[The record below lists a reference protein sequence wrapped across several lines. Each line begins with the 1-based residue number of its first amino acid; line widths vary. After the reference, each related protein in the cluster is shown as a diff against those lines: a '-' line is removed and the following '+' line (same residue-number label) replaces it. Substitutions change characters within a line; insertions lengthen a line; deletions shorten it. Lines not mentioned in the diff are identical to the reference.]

1 MYSGKQALRLEKFKA
16 SDIGGLDKELKE
28 RKGSGK
34 YDSTRTPY
42 NIELI
47 NYDGPTLASST
58 FDYLYSNNINYN
70 PNKKSTKVLN
80 GLIITSGQEFFGHYG
95 MEFKDTG
102 DFYKTGDNAGQP
114 IRHVVIDENHKL
126 PTEIKRFFDES
137 LNFISDFVGKE
148 NIRYAAIHLDEST
161 PHMHIY
167 FTPVV
172 NEVKRKVFELDE
184 NGHQLKHEITNKKG
198 EKKLV
203 PFQKKDKNG
212 NNIYETVE
220 GKFLNSDQFWKQKG
234 GNASY
239 TLLQDDYNEFIK
251 SKGYN
256 LFRGEIGGD
265 KTHLTNA
272 MKQQKELNALNK
284 EIRKENEL
292 LKEANKAENR
302 FIDKVDKETSK
313 DILNPIKKGILKQYK
328 DEDIDNLSTYSKEL
342 AEDNIKKDLE
352 IKLLTK
358 EVNDFKSGKTYK
370 EQNRI
375 IDSQKK
381 IISEKDNEISIWKNK
396 FEEIT
401 NEFKIFKK
409 KIQNKIFSL
418 TSKIFDILHIPYTW
432 YEAND
437 IDFAI
442 DKTSSYLKKHSK
454 SKDDFER

>member
-58 FDYLYSNNINYN
+58 YDYLYSNNINYN

-80 GLIITSGQEFFGHYG
+80 GLIITSGQEFFEHYG
-95 MEFKDTG
+95 MKFKDTG
-102 DFYKTGDNAGQP
+102 EVYKTRDNAGKP
-114 IRHVVIDENHKL
+114 IRHVVIDENHQL
-126 PTEIKRFFDES
+126 PTEIKMFFDES
-137 LNFISDFVGKE
+137 LNFIKEYVGSE

-184 NGHQLKHEITNKKG
+184 NGHRLKHEITNKKG

-203 PFQKKDKNG
+203 PIQKKDENG
-212 NNIYETVE
+212 NNIYETVK

-302 FIDKVDKETSK
+302 FIDKVDIETSK
-313 DILNPIKKGILKQYK
+313 DILNPVKKGIIKQYK

-342 AEDNIKKDLE
+342 AEDNLKKDIA
-352 IKLLTK
+352 IKRLTT
-358 EVNDFKSGKTYK
+358 EVNNFKSGKTYK
-370 EQNRI
+370 ELNKTINNQ
-375 IDSQKK
+375 
-381 IISEKDNEISIWKNK
+381 EKEINMWKNK
-396 FEEIT
+396 FEELT
-401 NEFKIFKK
+401 YEFKTFKQ
-409 KIQNKIFSL
+409 KIQNKIYDLASN
-418 TSKIFDILHIPYTW
+418 IFKILHIPYSW

-437 IDFAI
+437 IDYAI
-442 DKTSSYLKKHSK
+442 EQTDKYYRNHHKSK
-454 SKDDFER
+454 NKDDFEL

>member
-1 MYSGKQALRLEKFKA
+1 MYSGKQTLRLEKFKA

-34 YDSTRTPY
+34 YDNTRTPY

-47 NYDGPTLASST
+47 NYDGPTLSSST

-70 PNKKSTKVLN
+70 PNKKSTKLLN
-80 GLIITSGQEFFGHYG
+80 GLIITSGQEFFEHYG

-102 DFYKTGDNAGQP
+102 EFYKTGDNAGQP
-114 IRHVVIDENHKL
+114 IRHVVIDEKHNL
-126 PTEIKRFFDES
+126 PAEIKKFFNES
-137 LNFISDFVGKE
+137 LNFIKEYVGSE

-184 NGHQLKHEITNKKG
+184 NGHQLKHEIVNKHG

-203 PFQKKDKNG
+203 PIQKKDENG
-212 NNIYETVE
+212 KNIYETVK

-313 DILNPIKKGILKQYK
+313 DILNPIKKGIIKQYK

-381 IISEKDNEISIWKNK
+381 IISEKDNEINIWKNK

-401 NEFKIFKK
+401 NEFKMFKE

-442 DKTSSYLKKHSK
+442 DKTNSYLKKHSK

>member
-47 NYDGPTLASST
+47 NYDGSTLASST
-58 FDYLYSNNINYN
+58 YDYLYSNNINYN

-80 GLIITSGQEFFGHYG
+80 GLIITSGQEFFEHYG

-102 DFYKTGDNAGQP
+102 EVYKTGDNAGQP
-114 IRHVVIDENHKL
+114 IRHVVIDENHNL
-126 PTEIKRFFDES
+126 PAEIKMFFDES
-137 LNFISDFVGKE
+137 LNFIKDYVGSE

-203 PFQKKDKNG
+203 PIQKKDEKG
-212 NNIYETVE
+212 NNIYETVK

-272 MKQQKELNALNK
+272 MKQQIELNALNK

-292 LKEANKAENR
+292 LKEANKAENK

-313 DILNPIKKGILKQYK
+313 DILNPIKKG
-328 DEDIDNLSTYSKEL
+328 DR
-342 AEDNIKKDLE
+342 
-352 IKLLTK
+352 
-358 EVNDFKSGKTYK
+358 KSVV
-370 EQNRI
+370 
-375 IDSQKK
+375 
-381 IISEKDNEISIWKNK
+381 
-396 FEEIT
+396 
-401 NEFKIFKK
+401 
-409 KIQNKIFSL
+409 
-418 TSKIFDILHIPYTW
+418 
-432 YEAND
+432 
-437 IDFAI
+437 
-442 DKTSSYLKKHSK
+442 
-454 SKDDFER
+454 

>member
-80 GLIITSGQEFFGHYG
+80 GLIITSGQEFFEHYG

-114 IRHVVIDENHKL
+114 IRHVVIDENHQL
-126 PTEIKRFFDES
+126 PTEIKIFFDES
-137 LNFISDFVGKE
+137 LNFIKEYVGSE

-203 PFQKKDKNG
+203 QIQKKDKNG
-212 NNIYETVE
+212 NNIYETVK

-239 TLLQDDYNEFIK
+239 TLLQDDYNELIK

-272 MKQQKELNALNK
+272 MKQQIELNALNK

-358 EVNDFKSGKTYK
+358 EVNDFKSGRTYK

-381 IISEKDNEISIWKNK
+381 IISEKDNEINIWKNK

-401 NEFKIFKK
+401 NEFKMFKK
-409 KIQNKIFSL
+409 KIQKKIFSL

-442 DKTSSYLKKHSK
+442 DKTNSYLKKHSK

>member
-1 MYSGKQALRLEKFKA
+1 MDMVYQRNESTSETGMKVFISYSWVPESNKEWVRKLEEK
-16 SDIGGLDKELKE
+16 LEQ
-28 RKGSGK
+28 
-34 YDSTRTPY
+34 
-42 NIELI
+42 
-47 NYDGPTLASST
+47 DG
-58 FDYLYSNNINYN
+58 
-70 PNKKSTKVLN
+70 V
-80 GLIITSGQEFFGHYG
+80 E
-95 MEFKDTG
+95 
-102 DFYKTGDNAGQP
+102 
-114 IRHVVIDENHKL
+114 VVIDYKDLRLGHDKYAFMERIAVDETIDKVLIICNKSYKHKCD
-126 PTEIKRFFDES
+126 IRS
-137 LNFISDFVGKE
+137 WGVGHE
-148 NIRYAAIHLDEST
+148 AAIIT
-161 PHMHIY
+161 PQLY
-167 FTPVV
+167 GNVKQEKFTPVV
-172 NEVKRKVFELDE
+172 NEIKRKVFELDE

-198 EKKLV
+198 EEKLV
-203 PFQKKDKNG
+203 PIQKKDENG

-272 MKQQKELNALNK
+272 MKQQIELNALNK

-313 DILNPIKKGILKQYK
+313 DILNPIKKGIIKQYK

-352 IKLLTK
+352 IKLLAK

-381 IISEKDNEISIWKNK
+381 IISEKDNEINIWKNK

-401 NEFKIFKK
+401 YEFKMFKK

-442 DKTSSYLKKHSK
+442 DKTNSYLKKRSK
-454 SKDDFER
+454 SKDDFERWL

>member
-16 SDIGGLDKELKE
+16 SNIGGLDKELKE

-34 YDSTRTPY
+34 YDSSRTPY

-47 NYDGPTLASST
+47 NYDVPSSST

-70 PNKKSTKVLN
+70 PNKKNTKVLN
-80 GLIITSGQEFFGHYG
+80 GLIITSGQEFFEHYG

-102 DFYKTGDNAGQP
+102 EFYKTGDNAGQP

-126 PTEIKRFFDES
+126 PTEIKKFFDES
-137 LNFISDFVGKE
+137 LNFIKEYVGSE

-184 NGHQLKHEITNKKG
+184 NGHQLKHEIVNKNG

-203 PFQKKDKNG
+203 PIQKKDENG
-212 NNIYETVE
+212 KNIYETVK

-251 SKGYN
+251 SRGFN
-256 LFRGEIGGD
+256 IFRGEIGGD
-265 KTHLTNA
+265 KTHLNA
-272 MKQQKELNALNK
+272 MKQQIELNALNQ
-284 EIRKENEL
+284 EIKQENEL
-292 LKEANKAENR
+292 LKEANKAENQ
-302 FIDKVDKETSK
+302 FIDKVDTETSK
-313 DILNPIKKGILKQYK
+313 DILNPVKKGIMKQYK
-328 DEDIDNLSTYSKEL
+328 DEDIDKLSLYSKEL

-352 IKLLTK
+352 IEILTK
-358 EVNDFKSGKTYK
+358 EVNNFKSGQAYIKQK
-370 EQNRI
+370 KI
-375 IDSQKK
+375 IDSQKE
-381 IISEKDNEISIWKNK
+381 IIDNKNKEIGFWKNK
-396 FEEIT
+396 FQELTEEF
-401 NEFKIFKK
+401 NNFKTM
-409 KIQNKIFSL
+409 IQNKIYSL
-418 TSKIFDILHIPYTW
+418 TTKLLDVLHIPYNW
-432 YEAND
+432 HQAND
-437 IDFAI
+437 PDFAI
-442 DKTSSYLKKHSK
+442 NKAKQYLNKNK
-454 SKDDFER
+454 SRDDLER

>member
-58 FDYLYSNNINYN
+58 YDYLYSNNINYN

-80 GLIITSGQEFFGHYG
+80 GLIITSGQEFFEHYG

-102 DFYKTGDNAGQP
+102 EVYKTGDNAGQP

-126 PTEIKRFFDES
+126 STEIKRFFDES

-203 PFQKKDKNG
+203 PIQKKDENG
-212 NNIYETVE
+212 NNIYETVK
-220 GKFLNSDQFWKQKG
+220 GKFLNNDQFWKDLG
-234 GNASY
+234 GRNSFSK
-239 TLLQDDYNEFIK
+239 LQDRFNKYIT
-251 SKGYN
+251 SKGFN
-256 LFRGEIGGD
+256 LDRGEIGAN
-265 KTHLTNA
+265 KYHQTKLEYHIN
-272 MKQQKELNALNK
+272 ELKAEEKKLNK
-284 EIRKENEL
+284 DLNNYKDKINEAKNIL
-292 LKEANKAENR
+292 
-302 FIDKVDKETSK
+302 ETSLK
-313 DILNPIKKGILKQYK
+313 DTNSDLKKKIIGYSKKEVEKLM
-328 DEDIDNLSTYSKEL
+328 DDFDNLTRLNTIKTYESKDKDDKITSLSIENDFYKNNKQLIKSEKIRHEQSKEL
-342 AEDNIKKDLE
+342 SNKDAELKYYKNAFS
-352 IKLLTK
+352 KLSCALDIITK
-358 EVNDFKSGKTYK
+358 RRPMPYVHNYISFAESVMSGKRTR
-370 EQNRI
+370 ET
-375 IDSQKK
+375 D
-381 IISEKDNEISIWKNK
+381 E
-396 FEEIT
+396 
-401 NEFKIFKK
+401 
-409 KIQNKIFSL
+409 
-418 TSKIFDILHIPYTW
+418 
-432 YEAND
+432 
-437 IDFAI
+437 
-442 DKTSSYLKKHSK
+442 
-454 SKDDFER
+454 

>member
-16 SDIGGLDKELKE
+16 SDIGGLDKELKQ
-28 RKGSGK
+28 RKGTGK

-80 GLIITSGQEFFGHYG
+80 GLIITSGQEFFEEYG

-102 DFYKTGDNAGQP
+102 KFYKTGDNAGKP
-114 IRHVVIDENHKL
+114 IKNVIIDDNHNL
-126 PTEIKRFFDES
+126 PTEIRRFFDES
-137 LNFISDFVGKE
+137 LNFIKEYVGEE

-161 PHMHIY
+161 PHLHIY

-172 NEVKRKVFELDE
+172 NEVKRKVFELDD

-203 PFQKKDKNG
+203 PIQKKDEKG
-212 NNIYETVE
+212 NNIYETVK

-251 SKGYN
+251 SRGLN

-272 MKQQKELNALNK
+272 MKQQNELDAINK
-284 EIRKENEL
+284 EIKTENEL
-292 LKEANKAENR
+292 LKEANKAQNE
-302 FIDKVDKETSK
+302 FLDKVDKETSNN
-313 DILNPIKKGILKQYK
+313 ILNPVKKGVLKQYK
-328 DEDIDNLSTYSKEL
+328 EEDIDNLSTYSKEL
-342 AEDNIKKDLE
+342 IEDNIRKDLE
-352 IKLLTK
+352 IEKLTN
-358 EVNDFKSGKTYK
+358 EVNNFKSGRTYK
-370 EQNRI
+370 ELNRTI
-375 IDSQKK
+375 NNQKK
-381 IISEKDNEISIWKNK
+381 EINIWKNK
-396 FEEIT
+396 FEELT
-401 NEFKIFKK
+401 NEFKIFKQ

-418 TSKIFDILHIPYTW
+418 TSKIFDVLHIKYTW

-437 IDFAI
+437 INYAI
-442 DKTSSYLKKHSK
+442 NAVDKILNKNSK

>member
-1 MYSGKQALRLEKFKA
+1 MKQINELNKSIKKDIIVENLMISNGVYLLVSHPKVGKSMFAQQ
-16 SDIGGLDKELKE
+16 
-28 RKGSGK
+28 
-34 YDSTRTPY
+34 
-42 NIELI
+42 
-47 NYDGPTLASST
+47 LAFSLT
-58 FDYLYSNNINYN
+58 
-70 PNKKSTKVLN
+70 
-80 GLIITSGQEFFGHYG
+80 
-95 MEFKDTG
+95 TG
-102 DFYKTGDNAGQP
+102 EVYKTGNNAGKP
-114 IRHVVIDENHKL
+114 IRHVVIDKNHKL
-126 PTEIKRFFDES
+126 PNEIKRFFDES
-137 LNFISDFVGKE
+137 LNFISNFVGKE

-172 NEVKRKVFELDE
+172 NVVKRKVFELDE

-203 PFQKKDKNG
+203 PIQKKDKNG

-256 LFRGEIGGD
+256 LFRGETGGD

-302 FIDKVDKETSK
+302 FINKVDKETSK
-313 DILNPIKKGILKQYK
+313 DILNPVKKGIIKQYK
-328 DEDIDNLSTYSKEL
+328 DEDIDNLSAYSKEL
-342 AEDNIKKDLE
+342 AKDNIKKNLE

-381 IISEKDNEISIWKNK
+381 IISEKDNEINIWKNK

-401 NEFKIFKK
+401 NEFKMFKK

-418 TSKIFDILHIPYTW
+418 TSKIFDILHIRYTW

-442 DKTSSYLKKHSK
+442 DKTNSYLKKHSK

>member
-58 FDYLYSNNINYN
+58 YNYLYSNNINYN

-80 GLIITSGQEFFGHYG
+80 GLIITSGQEFFEHYG

-102 DFYKTGDNAGQP
+102 EIYKTGDNAGKP

-148 NIRYAAIHLDEST
+148 NIRYASIHLDEST

-203 PFQKKDKNG
+203 PIQKKDENG
-212 NNIYETVE
+212 NNIYETVK

-302 FIDKVDKETSK
+302 FIDKVDIETSK
-313 DILNPIKKGILKQYK
+313 DILNPVKKGIIKQYK

-342 AEDNIKKDLE
+342 AEDNLKKDIA
-352 IKLLTK
+352 IKRLTT
-358 EVNDFKSGKTYK
+358 EVNNFKSGKTYK
-370 EQNRI
+370 ELNKTINNQ
-375 IDSQKK
+375 
-381 IISEKDNEISIWKNK
+381 EKEINMWKNK
-396 FEEIT
+396 FEELT
-401 NEFKIFKK
+401 YEFKTFKQ
-409 KIQNKIFSL
+409 KIQNKIYDLASN
-418 TSKIFDILHIPYTW
+418 IFKILHIPYSW

-437 IDFAI
+437 IDYAI
-442 DKTSSYLKKHSK
+442 EQTDKYYRNHHKSK
-454 SKDDFER
+454 NKDDFEL

>member
-1 MYSGKQALRLEKFKA
+1 M
-16 SDIGGLDKELKE
+16 
-28 RKGSGK
+28 
-34 YDSTRTPY
+34 
-42 NIELI
+42 
-47 NYDGPTLASST
+47 
-58 FDYLYSNNINYN
+58 
-70 PNKKSTKVLN
+70 N
-80 GLIITSGQEFFGHYG
+80 GLIITSGQEFFEHYG

-102 DFYKTGDNAGQP
+102 EVYKTGDNAGQP

-126 PTEIKRFFDES
+126 STEIKRFFDES

-203 PFQKKDKNG
+203 PIQKKDENG
-212 NNIYETVE
+212 NNIYETVK

-272 MKQQKELNALNK
+272 MKQQIELNALNK

-292 LKEANKAENR
+292 LKEANKAENK
-302 FIDKVDKETSK
+302 FIDKVDIETSK
-313 DILNPIKKGILKQYK
+313 DILNPVKKGIIKQYK

-381 IISEKDNEISIWKNK
+381 IISEKDNEINIWKNK

-401 NEFKIFKK
+401 NEFKMFKK

-442 DKTSSYLKKHSK
+442 DKTNSYLKKHSK

>member
-58 FDYLYSNNINYN
+58 YDYLYSNNINYN

-80 GLIITSGQEFFGHYG
+80 GLIITSGQEFFEHYG

-102 DFYKTGDNAGQP
+102 EVYKTGDNVGKP

-203 PFQKKDKNG
+203 PIQKKDKNG

-302 FIDKVDKETSK
+302 FIDKVDKETSRMS
-313 DILNPIKKGILKQYK
+313 IKKHL
-328 DEDIDNLSTYSKEL
+328 LS
-342 AEDNIKKDLE
+342 
-352 IKLLTK
+352 
-358 EVNDFKSGKTYK
+358 
-370 EQNRI
+370 
-375 IDSQKK
+375 
-381 IISEKDNEISIWKNK
+381 
-396 FEEIT
+396 
-401 NEFKIFKK
+401 
-409 KIQNKIFSL
+409 
-418 TSKIFDILHIPYTW
+418 
-432 YEAND
+432 
-437 IDFAI
+437 
-442 DKTSSYLKKHSK
+442 
-454 SKDDFER
+454 

>member
-16 SDIGGLDKELKE
+16 SDISGLDKELKE

-58 FDYLYSNNINYN
+58 YDYLYSNNINYN

-80 GLIITSGQEFFGHYG
+80 GLIITSGQEFFDHYG

-102 DFYKTGDNAGQP
+102 EVYKTGDNAGKP

-126 PTEIKRFFDES
+126 PTEIKRFFAES

-172 NEVKRKVFELDE
+172 NEVKRKVFEIDE

-203 PFQKKDKNG
+203 PIQKKDENG
-212 NNIYETVE
+212 KNIYETVK

-313 DILNPIKKGILKQYK
+313 DILNPIKKGIIKQYK

-375 IDSQKK
+375 IDNQKK
-381 IISEKDNEISIWKNK
+381 IIGEKDNEINIWKNK

>member
-70 PNKKSTKVLN
+70 PSKKSTKVLN
-80 GLIITSGQEFFGHYG
+80 GLIITSGQEFFEHYG

-102 DFYKTGDNAGQP
+102 EVYKTGDNAGKP

-198 EKKLV
+198 EKKLL
-203 PFQKKDKNG
+203 PIQKKDKNV

-272 MKQQKELNALNK
+272 MKQQIELNALNK

-292 LKEANKAENR
+292 LKEVNKVENR

-313 DILNPIKKGILKQYK
+313 DILNPIKKGIIKQYK
-328 DEDIDNLSTYSKEL
+328 DEDIDNLSAYSKEL

-381 IISEKDNEISIWKNK
+381 IIGEKDNEINIWKNK

-401 NEFKIFKK
+401 NEFKMFKK

-442 DKTSSYLKKHSK
+442 DKTSSYLRKYSK

>member
-1 MYSGKQALRLEKFKA
+1 MYSGKQALRLEKFNA
-16 SDIGGLDKELKE
+16 SDIGGIDKELKE

-34 YDSTRTPY
+34 YDNTRTPY

-80 GLIITSGQEFFGHYG
+80 GLIITSGQEFFEHYG

-102 DFYKTGDNAGQP
+102 EFYKTGDKAGQP
-114 IRHVVIDENHKL
+114 IRHVVIDENHNL
-126 PTEIKRFFDES
+126 PTEIKKFFDES
-137 LNFISDFVGKE
+137 LNFIKEYVGSE

-172 NEVKRKVFELDE
+172 NVVKRKVFELDE
-184 NGHQLKHEITNKKG
+184 NGHQLKHEIVNKNG

-203 PFQKKDKNG
+203 PIQKKDENG
-212 NNIYETVE
+212 KNIYETVK

-251 SKGYN
+251 SKEFN

-272 MKQQKELNALNK
+272 MKQQIELNALNQQIK
-284 EIRKENEL
+284 QENQL
-292 LKEANKAENR
+292 LKEANKTENK

-313 DILNPIKKGILKQYK
+313 DILNPIKKGIMRQYK
-328 DEDIDNLSTYSKEL
+328 DDDIDKLSLYSKEL
-342 AEDNIKKDLE
+342 AEDNIKKDIE
-352 IKLLTK
+352 IKTLTQ
-358 EVNDFKSGKTYK
+358 EVNNFKSGETYINQK
-370 EQNRI
+370 KI
-375 IDSQKK
+375 IDSQKE
-381 IISEKDNEISIWKNK
+381 IIENKNKEIGFWKNK
-396 FEEIT
+396 FQELTEEF
-401 NEFKIFKK
+401 NNFKNT
-409 KIQNKIFSL
+409 IQNKIYSL
-418 TSKIFDILHIPYTW
+418 TTKLLDVLHIPYNW
-432 YEAND
+432 HQAND
-437 IDFAI
+437 PDFAI
-442 DKTSSYLKKHSK
+442 DKARQHLNKNKLR
-454 SKDDFER
+454 DDFER

>member
-1 MYSGKQALRLEKFKA
+1 M
-16 SDIGGLDKELKE
+16 
-28 RKGSGK
+28 
-34 YDSTRTPY
+34 
-42 NIELI
+42 
-47 NYDGPTLASST
+47 
-58 FDYLYSNNINYN
+58 
-70 PNKKSTKVLN
+70 N
-80 GLIITSGQEFFGHYG
+80 GLIITSGQEFFEHYG

-114 IRHVVIDENHKL
+114 IRHVVIDENHQL
-126 PTEIKRFFDES
+126 PTEINRFFDES
-137 LNFISDFVGKE
+137 LNFIKEYVGSE

-203 PFQKKDKNG
+203 PIQKKDENG
-212 NNIYETVE
+212 NNIYETVK

-256 LFRGEIGGD
+256 LFRGEIDGD

-272 MKQQKELNALNK
+272 MKQQIELNALNK

-292 LKEANKAENR
+292 LKEANKAENK
-302 FIDKVDKETSK
+302 FIDKVDIETSK
-313 DILNPIKKGILKQYK
+313 DILNPVKKGIIKQYK

-381 IISEKDNEISIWKNK
+381 IISEKDNEINIWKNK

-401 NEFKIFKK
+401 NEFKMFKK

-442 DKTSSYLKKHSK
+442 DKTNSYLKKHSK

>member
-34 YDSTRTPY
+34 YDNTRTPY
-42 NIELI
+42 NIELT

-58 FDYLYSNNINYN
+58 YDYLYSNNINYN
-70 PNKKSTKVLN
+70 PNKKSAKVLN
-80 GLIITSGQEFFGHYG
+80 GLIITSGQEFFEHYG

-102 DFYKTGDNAGQP
+102 EFYKTGDKAGQP
-114 IRHVVIDENHKL
+114 IRHVVIDENHNL
-126 PTEIKRFFDES
+126 PTEIKKFFDES
-137 LNFISDFVGKE
+137 LNFIKEYVGSE

-172 NEVKRKVFELDE
+172 NVVKRKVFELDE

-203 PFQKKDKNG
+203 PIQKKDKNG
-212 NNIYETVE
+212 KNIYETVK

-239 TLLQDDYNEFIK
+239 ILLQDDYNEFIK
-251 SKGYN
+251 SKGFN

-272 MKQQKELNALNK
+272 MKQQIELNALNR
-284 EIRKENEL
+284 EIKNENKL
-292 LKEANKAENR
+292 LKKANKTENK
-302 FIDKVDKETSK
+302 FIDKVDIETSK
-313 DILNPIKKGILKQYK
+313 DILNPIKNGILKQYK
-328 DEDIDNLSTYSKEL
+328 DKDIDNLSAYSKEL

-352 IKLLTK
+352 IKTLTQ
-358 EVNDFKSGKTYK
+358 EVNNFKSGETYINQK
-370 EQNRI
+370 KI
-375 IDSQKK
+375 IDSQKE
-381 IISEKDNEISIWKNK
+381 IIENKNKEIGFWKNK
-396 FEEIT
+396 FQELTEEF
-401 NEFKIFKK
+401 NNFKNT
-409 KIQNKIFSL
+409 IQNKIYSL
-418 TSKIFDILHIPYTW
+418 TTKLLDVLHIPYNW
-432 YEAND
+432 HQAND
-437 IDFAI
+437 PDFAI
-442 DKTSSYLKKHSK
+442 DKAKQHLNKNK
-454 SKDDFER
+454 SHDDLER

>member
-1 MYSGKQALRLEKFKA
+1 M
-16 SDIGGLDKELKE
+16 
-28 RKGSGK
+28 
-34 YDSTRTPY
+34 
-42 NIELI
+42 
-47 NYDGPTLASST
+47 
-58 FDYLYSNNINYN
+58 
-70 PNKKSTKVLN
+70 N
-80 GLIITSGQEFFGHYG
+80 GLIITSGQEFFEHYG

-102 DFYKTGDNAGQP
+102 EVYKTGDNAGQP

-126 PTEIKRFFDES
+126 STEIKRFFDES

-203 PFQKKDKNG
+203 PIQKKDKNG
-212 NNIYETVE
+212 NNIYETVK

-272 MKQQKELNALNK
+272 MKQQIELNALNK

-292 LKEANKAENR
+292 LKEANKAENK

-381 IISEKDNEISIWKNK
+381 IISEKDNEINIWKNK

-401 NEFKIFKK
+401 NEFKMFKK

-442 DKTSSYLKKHSK
+442 DKTNSYLKKHSK

>member
-1 MYSGKQALRLEKFKA
+1 
-16 SDIGGLDKELKE
+16 
-28 RKGSGK
+28 
-34 YDSTRTPY
+34 
-42 NIELI
+42 
-47 NYDGPTLASST
+47 
-58 FDYLYSNNINYN
+58 
-70 PNKKSTKVLN
+70 
-80 GLIITSGQEFFGHYG
+80 
-95 MEFKDTG
+95 
-102 DFYKTGDNAGQP
+102 
-114 IRHVVIDENHKL
+114 
-126 PTEIKRFFDES
+126 
-137 LNFISDFVGKE
+137 
-148 NIRYAAIHLDEST
+148 
-161 PHMHIY
+161 MHIY

-172 NEVKRKVFELDE
+172 DEVKRKVFELDE

-203 PFQKKDKNG
+203 PIQKKDKNG
-212 NNIYETVE
+212 NNIYETVK

-272 MKQQKELNALNK
+272 MKQQIELNALNK

-292 LKEANKAENR
+292 LKEANKAENK

-313 DILNPIKKGILKQYK
+313 DILNPIKKGIIKQYK

-381 IISEKDNEISIWKNK
+381 IISEKDNEINIWKNK
-396 FEEIT
+396 FEEM
-401 NEFKIFKK
+401 
-409 KIQNKIFSL
+409 
-418 TSKIFDILHIPYTW
+418 
-432 YEAND
+432 A
-437 IDFAI
+437 
-442 DKTSSYLKKHSK
+442 
-454 SKDDFER
+454 

>member
-1 MYSGKQALRLEKFKA
+1 MKQINELNKSIKKDIIVENLMISNGVYLLVSHPKVGKSMFAQQ
-16 SDIGGLDKELKE
+16 
-28 RKGSGK
+28 
-34 YDSTRTPY
+34 
-42 NIELI
+42 
-47 NYDGPTLASST
+47 LAFSLT
-58 FDYLYSNNINYN
+58 
-70 PNKKSTKVLN
+70 
-80 GLIITSGQEFFGHYG
+80 
-95 MEFKDTG
+95 TG
-102 DFYKTGDNAGQP
+102 EVYKTGNNAGKP
-114 IRHVVIDENHKL
+114 IRHVVIDKNHKL
-126 PTEIKRFFDES
+126 PNEIKRFFDES
-137 LNFISDFVGKE
+137 LNFISNFVGKE

-172 NEVKRKVFELDE
+172 NVVKRKVFELDE

-203 PFQKKDKNG
+203 PIQKKDKNG

-313 DILNPIKKGILKQYK
+313 DILNPVKKGIIKQYK
-328 DEDIDNLSTYSKEL
+328 DEDIDNLSAYSKEL
-342 AEDNIKKDLE
+342 AKDNIKKNLE

-381 IISEKDNEISIWKNK
+381 IISEKDNEINIWKNK

-401 NEFKIFKK
+401 NEFKMFKK

-442 DKTSSYLKKHSK
+442 DKTNSYLKKHSK

>member
-16 SDIGGLDKELKE
+16 SDIGGLDKELKQ

-34 YDSTRTPY
+34 YDSARTPY

-47 NYDGPTLASST
+47 NYTGPTLASST

-70 PNKKSTKVLN
+70 PNKKNTKVLN
-80 GLIITSGQEFFGHYG
+80 GLIITSGQEFFEHYG

-102 DFYKTGDNAGQP
+102 KVYKTGDNKNKP

-126 PTEIKRFFDES
+126 TPEIKRFFDQS
-137 LNFISDFVGKE
+137 LNFISNFVGKE
-148 NIRYAAIHLDEST
+148 NIRYASIHLDEST
-161 PHMHIY
+161 PHLHIY
-167 FTPVV
+167 FTPIV

-184 NGHQLKHEITNKKG
+184 DGHQLKHEIINKNG
-198 EKKLV
+198 EKKQV
-203 PFQKKDKNG
+203 PIQKKDTNG
-212 NNIYETVE
+212 NNIYETVK

-239 TLLQDDYNEFIK
+239 TLLQDDYNKFIN

-272 MKQQKELNALNK
+272 MKQQEELNILNK
-284 EIRKENEL
+284 EIKQENEL
-292 LKEANKAENR
+292 LKEANKSENM
-302 FIDKVDKETSK
+302 FIDKVDNETSK
-313 DILNPIKKGILKQYK
+313 DILNPIKKGIIKQYK
-328 DEDIDNLSTYSKEL
+328 DDDINNLSIYSKEII
-342 AEDNIKKDLE
+342 EDNFKKVIE
-352 IKLLTK
+352 IKNLTK
-358 EVNDFKSGKTYK
+358 EVNDLKSGNTYK
-370 EQNRI
+370 EQNEI
-375 IDSQKK
+375 INKQKK
-381 IISEKDNEISIWKNK
+381 IISEKDNDINMWKNK
-396 FEEIT
+396 FEEIS
-401 NEFKIFKK
+401 NEFKSFKK
-409 KIQNKIFSL
+409 YIQNKIFSL

-432 YEAND
+432 NEAND

-442 DKTSSYLKKHSK
+442 DRTNSYLKKNLK

>member
-1 MYSGKQALRLEKFKA
+1 MKQINELNKSIKKDIIVENLMISNGVYLLVSHPKVGKSMFAQQ
-16 SDIGGLDKELKE
+16 
-28 RKGSGK
+28 
-34 YDSTRTPY
+34 
-42 NIELI
+42 
-47 NYDGPTLASST
+47 LAFSLT
-58 FDYLYSNNINYN
+58 
-70 PNKKSTKVLN
+70 
-80 GLIITSGQEFFGHYG
+80 
-95 MEFKDTG
+95 TG
-102 DFYKTGDNAGQP
+102 EVYKTGNNAGKP
-114 IRHVVIDENHKL
+114 IRHVVIDKNHKL
-126 PTEIKRFFDES
+126 PNEIKRFFDES
-137 LNFISDFVGKE
+137 LNFISNFVGKE

-172 NEVKRKVFELDE
+172 NVVKRKVFELDE

-203 PFQKKDKNG
+203 PIQKKDKNG

-220 GKFLNSDQFWKQKG
+220 SKFLNSDQFWKQKG

-256 LFRGEIGGD
+256 LFRGETGGD

-313 DILNPIKKGILKQYK
+313 DILNPVKKGIIKQYK
-328 DEDIDNLSTYSKEL
+328 DEDIDNLSAYSKEL
-342 AEDNIKKDLE
+342 AKDNIKKNLE

-381 IISEKDNEISIWKNK
+381 IISEKDNEINIWKNK

-401 NEFKIFKK
+401 NEFKMFKK

-442 DKTSSYLKKHSK
+442 DKTNSYLKKHSK

>member
-47 NYDGPTLASST
+47 NYDEPTLASST
-58 FDYLYSNNINYN
+58 YDYLYSNNINYN

-80 GLIITSGQEFFGHYG
+80 GLIITSGQEFFEHYG

-102 DFYKTGDNAGQP
+102 EVYKTGDNAGKP

-137 LNFISDFVGKE
+137 LNFISNFVGKE

-167 FTPVV
+167 FTPIV

-203 PFQKKDKNG
+203 PIQKKDKNG
-212 NNIYETVE
+212 NNIYETVK

-251 SKGYN
+251 PKGYN

-272 MKQQKELNALNK
+272 MKQQIELNALNK

-292 LKEANKAENR
+292 LKEVNKAENR

-313 DILNPIKKGILKQYK
+313 DILNPIKKGIIKQYK

-342 AEDNIKKDLE
+342 AEDNLRKDLE
-352 IKLLTK
+352 IKTLTK
-358 EVNDFKSGKTYK
+358 QVNDFKSGKTYK

-381 IISEKDNEISIWKNK
+381 IISEKDNEINIWKNK

-401 NEFKIFKK
+401 NEFKMFKK
-409 KIQNKIFSL
+409 KIQNKIYSL
-418 TSKIFDILHIPYTW
+418 TTKLLDVLHIPYNW
-432 YEAND
+432 HQAND
-437 IDFAI
+437 PDFAI
-442 DKTSSYLKKHSK
+442 DKARQHLNKNK
-454 SKDDFER
+454 SRDDLER

>member
-1 MYSGKQALRLEKFKA
+1 MYSGKQTLRLEKFKA

-42 NIELI
+42 NVELI

-58 FDYLYSNNINYN
+58 FDYLYTNNINYN
-70 PNKKSTKVLN
+70 PNKKNTKVLN
-80 GLIITSGQEFFGHYG
+80 GLIISSGQEFFEHYG

-102 DFYKTGDNAGQP
+102 EFYKTGDNAGKP
-114 IRHVVIDENHKL
+114 IRHVIIDDNHKL

-137 LNFISDFVGKE
+137 LNFISNFVGKE

-161 PHMHIY
+161 PHLHIY

-203 PFQKKDKNG
+203 PIQKKDDNG
-212 NNIYETVE
+212 KNIYETVK

-251 SKGYN
+251 SKGFN

-272 MKQQKELNALNK
+272 MKQQIELNALNQ
-284 EIRKENEL
+284 EIKQENEL
-292 LKEANKAENR
+292 LKESNKAENE
-302 FIDKVDKETSK
+302 FLDKVDTEKSK
-313 DILNPIKKGILKQYK
+313 DILNPVKKGILKQYK

-342 AEDNIKKDLE
+342 IENNLKKDIE
-352 IKLLTK
+352 IRKLTM
-358 EVNDFKSGKTYK
+358 EVNNFKSGKTYK
-370 EQNRI
+370 DLNRTI
-375 IDSQKK
+375 NNQEKT
-381 IISEKDNEISIWKNK
+381 ISRKDDEINMWKNK
-396 FEEIT
+396 FDELT
-401 NEFKIFKK
+401 NEFKSFKK
-409 KIQNKIFSL
+409 KIQNKIYDL
-418 TSKIFDILHIPYTW
+418 TSKIFEILHIPYNW
-432 YEAND
+432 SEAND
-437 IDFAI
+437 IDYAI
-442 DKTSSYLKKHSK
+442 EQTDKYYRKHHK
-454 SKDDFER
+454 TKNDFER

>member
-1 MYSGKQALRLEKFKA
+1 MYSGKQTLRLEKFKA
-16 SDIGGLDKELKE
+16 SDIGGLDRELKE

-34 YDSTRTPY
+34 YDNTRTPY

-80 GLIITSGQEFFGHYG
+80 GLIITSGQEFFEHYG

-102 DFYKTGDNAGQP
+102 EFYKTGDNAGQP
-114 IRHVVIDENHKL
+114 IRHVVIDKNHNL
-126 PTEIKRFFDES
+126 PTEIKKFFDES
-137 LNFISDFVGKE
+137 LNFIKEYVGSE

-184 NGHQLKHEITNKKG
+184 NGHQLKHEITNKNG

-203 PFQKKDKNG
+203 PIQKKDENDK
-212 NNIYETVE
+212 NIYETIK

-251 SKGYN
+251 SKGFN

-272 MKQQKELNALNK
+272 MKQQIELNALNK
-284 EIRKENEL
+284 EIKQENEL
-292 LKEANKAENR
+292 LKEANKAENK
-302 FIDKVDKETSK
+302 FIDKVDIETSK
-313 DILNPIKKGILKQYK
+313 DILNPV
-328 DEDIDNLSTYSKEL
+328 
-342 AEDNIKKDLE
+342 KKD
-352 IKLLTK
+352 
-358 EVNDFKSGKTYK
+358 
-370 EQNRI
+370 
-375 IDSQKK
+375 
-381 IISEKDNEISIWKNK
+381 
-396 FEEIT
+396 
-401 NEFKIFKK
+401 
-409 KIQNKIFSL
+409 
-418 TSKIFDILHIPYTW
+418 
-432 YEAND
+432 
-437 IDFAI
+437 
-442 DKTSSYLKKHSK
+442 
-454 SKDDFER
+454 

>member
-58 FDYLYSNNINYN
+58 YDYLYSNNINYN

-80 GLIITSGQEFFGHYG
+80 GLIITSGQEFFEEYG

-102 DFYKTGDNAGQP
+102 QFYKTGDNAGKP
-114 IRHVVIDENHKL
+114 IRHVVIDDNHKL
-126 PTEIKRFFDES
+126 PPEIKRFFDES
-137 LNFISDFVGKE
+137 LNFIKDYVGSE
-148 NIRYAAIHLDEST
+148 NIMYAAIHLDEST

-184 NGHQLKHEITNKKG
+184 NGHQLKHEIINKKG

-203 PFQKKDKNG
+203 PIQKKDKNG
-212 NNIYETVE
+212 KNIYETVK

-239 TLLQDDYNEFIK
+239 TLLQDDYNDFIK
-251 SKGYN
+251 SKGFN
-256 LFRGEIGGD
+256 LFRGEIGAN
-265 KTHLTNA
+265 KTRLTNA
-272 MKQQKELNALNK
+272 MKQQLELEALNK
-284 EIRKENEL
+284 EIKDENEL
-292 LKEANKAENR
+292 LKEANKNENR
-302 FIDKVDKETSK
+302 FIDKIDKETSK
-313 DILNPIKKGILKQYK
+313 EVLNPTKKGLIKQYK

-342 AEDNIKKDLE
+342 VEDNLKKDNEIKK
-352 IKLLTK
+352 LTM
-358 EVNDFKSGKTYK
+358 EVNNFKSGKTYK
-370 EQNRI
+370 ELNKTINNQ
-375 IDSQKK
+375 
-381 IISEKDNEISIWKNK
+381 EKEINMWKNK
-396 FEEIT
+396 FEELT
-401 NEFKIFKK
+401 NEFKTFKQ
-409 KIQNKIFSL
+409 KIQNKIYDLASN
-418 TSKIFDILHIPYTW
+418 IFNILHIPYSW

-437 IDFAI
+437 IDYAI
-442 DKTSSYLKKHSK
+442 DQTDKYYRNHHKSK
-454 SKDDFER
+454 NKDDFEL